1 MEKDIEATA
10 LFRVWGLGFRVRIPS
25 KGIARNLAIK
35 STRTRRCEAVY
46 DC

>member
-10 LFRVWGLGFRVRIPS
+10 LFIVWGFGFRVRVPS
-25 KGIARNLAIK
+25 KGIARKWAIK